1 METETRVSKFNSSIA
16 ILQRID
22 QLWKDAHS
30 HSRSG
35 QLMKWNWDLDRVWCE
50 LAADAEDK
58 TAKFEEFNK
67 NIKELIDKTKS
78 EKTAIKYSKLYALI
92 LKKEIFLRV
101 LQNKQGKGTVY
112 EDSLE
117 DYMDG

>member
-1 METETRVSKFNSSIA
+1 MEPETRVSKFNSSIA

-22 QLWKDAHS
+22 QLWKDAHN

-50 LAADAEDK
+50 LAADAENSVED
-58 TAKFEEFNK
+58 FEEHNK
-67 NIKELIDKTKS
+67 KIKVFLENVTKNKSPTRYNELYT
-78 EKTAIKYSKLYALI
+78 LL
-92 LKKEIFLRV
+92 LKKEIFLRT

-112 EDSLE
+112 EDSLD
-117 DYMDG
+117 DYMDS